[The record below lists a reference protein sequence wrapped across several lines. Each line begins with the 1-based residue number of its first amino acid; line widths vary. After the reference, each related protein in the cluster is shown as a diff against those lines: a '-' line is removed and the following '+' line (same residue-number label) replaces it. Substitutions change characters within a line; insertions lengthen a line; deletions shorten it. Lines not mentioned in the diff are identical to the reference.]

1 MVSASA
7 SSRRLTA
14 ATCTTKVVVG
24 TAAGLVLGG
33 VVFPVV
39 GWAPSEAELGC
50 VTCAVEV
57 AAPVEAVVAGA
68 STPSGGTLEGVVV
81 SVAAE
86 SLQIWPAG
94 QGTELRAWAG
104 EGLLSPP
111 LVVEVGAAEATLGSG
126 CGAEARPKLN
136 PKPKNS
142 AQTTAN
148 AKNIPSNLPV
158 PRVISVSAISP
169 VSSIPNL
176 VPTDI
181 THSWIAEL
189 TRLCLPPCRP
199 RSAARCFPCQIIF
212 ASRSRYRLEA
222 ERRWSCFSRRRFPSG
237 FADSEAQCWLAAL
250 PAE

>member
-68 STPSGGTLEGVVV
+68 STPSGGTVGGVVV

-94 QGTELRAWAG
+94 QGTELSARAG
-104 EGLLSPP
+104 EGLAAPFIS
-111 LVVEVGAAEATLGSG
+111 VVGAAAIKS
-126 CGAEARPKLN
+126 
-136 PKPKNS
+136 
-142 AQTTAN
+142 Q
-148 AKNIPSNLPV
+148 AKEQ
-158 PRVISVSAISP
+158 R
-169 VSSIPNL
+169 
-176 VPTDI
+176 
-181 THSWIAEL
+181 
-189 TRLCLPPCRP
+189 
-199 RSAARCFPCQIIF
+199 
-212 ASRSRYRLEA
+212 
-222 ERRWSCFSRRRFPSG
+222 
-237 FADSEAQCWLAAL
+237 ADHR
-250 PAE
+250 